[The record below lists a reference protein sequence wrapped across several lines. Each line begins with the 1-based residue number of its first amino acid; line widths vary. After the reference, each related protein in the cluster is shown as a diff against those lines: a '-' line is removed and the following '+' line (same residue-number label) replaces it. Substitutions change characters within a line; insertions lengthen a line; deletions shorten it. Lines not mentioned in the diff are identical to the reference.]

1 MHVKWKI
8 FYCYVKNYE
17 VLSMFALFQI
27 LLWSLFPFLEN
38 ALWFHFS
45 ENGPIAVLGYLPKLK
60 RSLQLAFDAVS
71 PR

>member
-8 FYCYVKNYE
+8 FCYVKKYE

-38 ALWFHFS
+38 ALLFHLS
-45 ENGPIAVLGYLPKLK
+45 DNGPIAVLDFLPKLK

-71 PR
+71 PW